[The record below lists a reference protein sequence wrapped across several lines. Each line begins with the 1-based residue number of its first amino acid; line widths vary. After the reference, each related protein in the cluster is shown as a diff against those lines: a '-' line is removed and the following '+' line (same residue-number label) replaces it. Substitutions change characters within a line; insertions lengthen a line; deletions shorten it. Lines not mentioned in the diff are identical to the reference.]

1 MKLVDILSELLDPNT
16 GEKYDLQG
24 PRASSFT
31 FSDGSKETSYMWTFK
46 NAKGRKMD
54 IDINYE
60 VDHEGENPKMII
72 SFGTSTSFDIRSKY
86 NTMTGAGDIK
96 AILKTI
102 IDAAEQVIEKELPG
116 QGKSGL
122 LAVGFEPADQ
132 RRKRIYDYFIQN
144 NFGQFK
150 PVEDKEEL
158 EKLGLNKQY
167 NWYVNR
173 SYKA

>member
-1 MKLVDILSELLDPNT
+1 MKLVDILSELLDPTT

-24 PRASSFT
+24 PKVSSFT
-31 FSDGSKETSYMWTFK
+31 FSDGSKETSYMWTYK
-46 NAKGRKMD
+46 NVKGKKMD
-54 IDINYE
+54 ITANYE
-60 VDHEGENPKMII
+60 VDHEGKNPKMII
-72 SFGTSTSFDIRSKY
+72 AFGTAASSDIRSKY

-102 IDAAEQVIEKELPG
+102 VDAAEQVIDKELPG

-132 RRKRIYDYFIQN
+132 RRRRIYDYFIGK
-144 NFGQFK
+144 NFSQFK
-150 PVEDKEEL
+150 PTTDEDTIRD
-158 EKLGLNKQY
+158 LGLNQHF
-167 NWYVNR
+167 NWYVNK